1 MNVKK
6 IAFQVV
12 SKQPLQKWGKI
23 EMAFTSSVLL
33 SLLIWPIGLDCMVYV
48 SLAIKRHWW
57 KFFPTFLRFKIG
69 HSYKIHNI
77 CFILMKLGEND
88 YLMR

>member
-23 EMAFTSSVLL
+23 EMAFTNGVLL
-33 SLLIWPIGLDCMVYV
+33 SLLIWLIGLDCMVHCKYFSRNISGFYACV
-48 SLAIKRHWW
+48 I
-57 KFFPTFLRFKIG
+57 IG
-69 HSYKIHNI
+69 CIMFVVFTTIS
-77 CFILMKLGEND
+77 
-88 YLMR
+88 